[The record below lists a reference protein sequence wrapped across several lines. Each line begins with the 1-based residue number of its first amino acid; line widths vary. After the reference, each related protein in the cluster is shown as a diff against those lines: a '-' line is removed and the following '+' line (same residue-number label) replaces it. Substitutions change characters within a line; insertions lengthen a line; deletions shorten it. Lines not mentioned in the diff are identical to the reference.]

1 MQEYFSMGG
10 YGAYIWPCY
19 GLSAALLLALLV
31 SSIRSLKST
40 EAEFE
45 RLKAAVGPKKQKQKM
60 ETPNGNEA

>member
-10 YGAYIWPCY
+10 YGAYIWPSY

-45 RLKAAVGPKKQKQKM
+45 RLKAAANSQKQKM